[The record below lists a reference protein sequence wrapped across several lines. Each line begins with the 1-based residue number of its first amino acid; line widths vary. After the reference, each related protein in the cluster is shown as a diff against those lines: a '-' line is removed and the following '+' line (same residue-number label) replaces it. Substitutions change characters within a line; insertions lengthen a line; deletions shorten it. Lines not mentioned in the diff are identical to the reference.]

1 MALAKGVGTQKRA
14 LRCGEDEFLKMFTR
28 LSEITARFVL
38 FSFFLFGF
46 IFQIA
51 GFVLQLITSYPLIA
65 SIPRLLPLT
74 ISLRLNFS
82 DYAMMIRFTN
92 SRVTAK

>member
-38 FSFFLFGF
+38 FSFF
-46 IFQIA
+46 
-51 GFVLQLITSYPLIA
+51 FVWFYFSNCWLCFTVDYIVSTDRIDSTFTSLNNQLA
-65 SIPRLLPLT
+65 VE
-74 ISLRLNFS
+74 F
-82 DYAMMIRFTN
+82 
-92 SRVTAK
+92 